1 MRKESALQL
10 IGIAIFIIVTSLT
23 YGVVTPVNNTISNNS
38 LVAVTNHITNTTNI
52 TNATNTTSTTST
64 TSTTNT
70 TDDTSRLANNYHIIT
85 AIAVG
90 GVMAIVI
97 VFLIGFW

>member
-1 MRKESALQL
+1 MRKEQALQL

-23 YGVVTPVNNTISNNS
+23 YGIVTPVNNTISNNS
-38 LVAVTNHITNTTNI
+38 LVAVTNHITDTTNTTNA
-52 TNATNTTSTTST
+52 TNATNTT
-64 TSTTNT
+64 NT
-70 TDDTSRLANNYHIIT
+70 TDDSSRLANNYHIMT

-90 GVMAIVI
+90 GVIAIVI

>member
-52 TNATNTTSTTST
+52 TNATNA

>member
-1 MRKESALQL
+1 MRKEQALQL

-23 YGVVTPVNNTISNNS
+23 YGIVTPVNNTLSNNS
-38 LVAVTNHITNTTNI
+38 LVAVTNHITDTTNTTN
-52 TNATNTTSTTST
+52 
-64 TSTTNT
+64 TTNT
-70 TDDTSRLANNYHIIT
+70 TDDTSRIANNYHIMT

-90 GVMAIVI
+90 GVIAIVI